1 VFKRKGYDGI
11 LLDMMGYAG
20 ICWDMS
26 KVYHEYGDIFSKYE
40 YDSMF
45 EDGIYMDIPCCA
57 PKWLE
62 HART

>member
-1 VFKRKGYDGI
+1 
-11 LLDMMGYAG
+11 M
-20 ICWDMS
+20 
-26 KVYHEYGDIFSKYE
+26 VYHEYGDIFSKSE